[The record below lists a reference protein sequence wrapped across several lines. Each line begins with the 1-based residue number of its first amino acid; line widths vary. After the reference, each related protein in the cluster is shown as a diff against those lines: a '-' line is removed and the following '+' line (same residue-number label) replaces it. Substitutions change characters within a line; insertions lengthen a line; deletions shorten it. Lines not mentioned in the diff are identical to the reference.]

1 MDINE
6 KLKILADSAKYDVSC
21 SSSGSSRKNKK
32 GGLGNA
38 SIAGI
43 CHSWSEDGRCISL
56 LKILLTNK
64 CVYDCEYCIN
74 RRSSDINRAEFSPRE
89 VAEITINFYRRN
101 YIEGLFLSSAVIK
114 SPDHTMELLINVAK
128 ILRDEYNFNGYIHM
142 KAIPGSSSDLIRE
155 MGRFVDRM
163 SINIELPTEEALSL
177 LAPSKT
183 YPAIYR
189 PMNSVKSLIDEH
201 SHDIKKF
208 KHAESFV
215 PAGQTTQMIIGAS
228 RESDDVILKRSSNLY
243 KSFNL
248 KRVYYS
254 GYVPV
259 VKSKFTSGVTKTPLI
274 REHRI
279 YQADW
284 LMRFYKFEAEEITDE
299 AFPNLDLNLDP
310 KASWAIRNIDKF
322 PIEIN
327 RATYEELIR
336 IPGIGPTYA
345 MRIINA
351 RKFAKLSYD
360 SLSSLKISLKRAKY
374 FIKVDGVYRGGR
386 IKSEDYLSYILSD
399 RKEKKYEQ
407 LSFF

>member
-101 YIEGLFLSSAVIK
+101 YIEGLFLSSAVIQ
-114 SPDHTMELLINVAK
+114 SPDRTMELLINVAK
-128 ILRDEYNFNGYIHM
+128 ILRGEYNFNGYIHM

-155 MGRFVDRM
+155 MGRIVDRM
-163 SINIELPTEEALSL
+163 SINIELPTEKALSL

-189 PMNSVKSLIDEH
+189 PMNSVKSLIEEH
-201 SHDIKKF
+201 SHDKKKF

-243 KSFNL
+243 KNFNL

-327 RATYEELIR
+327 HATYEELIR

-386 IKSEDYLSYILSD
+386 IKSEDYLSYLLSD

>member
-21 SSSGSSRKNKK
+21 SSSGSGRKNKK

-64 CVYDCEYCIN
+64 CIYNCEYCIN
-74 RRSSDINRAEFSPRE
+74 RRSSDIPRAEFSPRE
-89 VAEITINFYRRN
+89 VADITINFYKRN

-114 SPDHTMELLINVAK
+114 NPDYTMELLTNVAK

-142 KAIPGSSSDLIRE
+142 KAIPGASSDLIRE
-155 MGRFVDRM
+155 MGRLVDRM
-163 SINIELPTEEALSL
+163 SINIELPTERALSI

-183 YPAIYR
+183 YPAIYS
-189 PMNSVKSLIDEH
+189 PMNSVKSLIEENSYDK
-201 SHDIKKF
+201 KKF

-228 RESDDVILKRSSNLY
+228 KESDDVILKRSSNLY
-243 KSFNL
+243 KNFNL

-284 LMRFYKFEAEEITDE
+284 LMRFYKFEAEEITGE
-299 AFPNLDLNLDP
+299 KFPNLDLNIDP
-310 KASWAIRNIDKF
+310 KASWAIRNIEKF

-327 RATYEELIR
+327 RATYDELIR

-351 RKFAKLSYD
+351 RRFAKLTYD
-360 SLSSLKISLKRAKY
+360 SLTNLKISLKRAKY

-386 IKSEDYLSYILSD
+386 IKSKDYLSYLLSD

>member
-1 MDINE
+1 
-6 KLKILADSAKYDVSC
+6 
-21 SSSGSSRKNKK
+21 KNKK

-101 YIEGLFLSSAVIK
+101 YIEGLFLSSAVIQ
-114 SPDHTMELLINVAK
+114 SPDRTMELLINVAK
-128 ILRDEYNFNGYIHM
+128 ILRGEYNFNGYIHM

-155 MGRFVDRM
+155 MGRIVDRM
-163 SINIELPTEEALSL
+163 SINIELPTEKALSL

-189 PMNSVKSLIDEH
+189 PMNSVKSLIEEH
-201 SHDIKKF
+201 SHDKKKF

-243 KSFNL
+243 KNFNL

-327 RATYEELIR
+327 HATYEELIR

-386 IKSEDYLSYILSD
+386 IKSEDYLSYLLSD

>member
-6 KLKILADSAKYDVSC
+6 KLKILTDSAKYDVSC
-21 SSSGSSRKNKK
+21 SSSGSNRKNSKK
-32 GGLGNA
+32 GLGNA
-38 SIAGI
+38 SYSGI

-56 LKILLTNK
+56 LKILLSNK

-74 RRSSDINRAEFSPRE
+74 RKSMNVSRAEFTPRE
-89 VAEITINFYRRN
+89 VANLTVNFYKRN
-101 YIEGLFLSSAVIK
+101 YIEGLFLSSAVAI
-114 SPDHTMELLINVAK
+114 SPDNTMELLIKTAE

-142 KAIPGSSSDLIRE
+142 KAIPSASDSLIKKL
-155 MGRFVDRM
+155 GNLVDRL
-163 SINIELPTEEALSL
+163 SVNIELPTEKALSI
-177 LAPSKT
+177 LAPSKS
-183 YPAIYR
+183 YNSIYT
-189 PMNSVKSLIDEH
+189 PMSNINKLILENNED
-201 SHDIKKF
+201 KRKF
-208 KHAESFV
+208 KYANNFV

-228 RESDDVILKRSSNLY
+228 NETDSTIINRSSNLY
-243 KSFNL
+243 KNYNL

-259 VKSKFTSGVTKTPLI
+259 VKSKYTQGIKKPPLI
-274 REHRI
+274 REHRL

-284 LMRFYKFEAEEITDE
+284 LMRYYKFGANEIVNE
-299 AFPNLDLNLDP
+299 NVPNLDLNLDP
-310 KASWAIRNIDKF
+310 KASWAIRNINMF

-327 RATYEELIR
+327 HANYNDLLR

-345 MRIINA
+345 LRIIKA

-360 SLSSLKISLKRAKY
+360 SLLNLKISIKKAKY
-374 FIKVDGVYRGGR
+374 FILVDGVYKGGN
-386 IKSEDYLSYILSD
+386 ISSTDYLEYLLSD